1 LHDFSFI
8 CSIISVKKGLLN
20 MKLNDRVAIVTGA
33 GQGIGEAIALRLAN
47 AGADVAVVD
56 LNLPTAEA
64 VSQKIRDLGRRS
76 IAVRCDVSR
85 AAEVSA
91 MRDRVLAE
99 LGRIDILV
107 NNAGIAGKNAP
118 LLEVSEEE
126 WDLVMSVDVKSVFL
140 CSKAVLPH
148 MIERR
153 YGRIVNVASI
163 AGKEGNP
170 NLAPY
175 STAKAAVICLTKAL
189 AKEVVLN
196 GVNVNCVTPAVI
208 ATPILKQLTQQQIEY
223 MTSRI
228 PMGRVGRPEEVAA
241 VVHFLASDD
250 ASFVT
255 GQCYDVSG
263 GRATY

>member
-1 LHDFSFI
+1 MNLT
-8 CSIISVKKGLLN
+8 
-20 MKLNDRVAIVTGA
+20 DRIAIVTGA
-33 GQGIGEAIALRLAN
+33 GQGIGEAIAMRFAA

-56 LNLPTAEA
+56 LVQPLADAVAERIGA
-64 VSQKIRDLGRRS
+64 LGRRS
-76 IAVRCDVSR
+76 VAIRCDVSR
-85 AAEVSA
+85 AAEVEA
-91 MRDRVLAE
+91 MRDRVLNE
-99 LGRIDILV
+99 FDRVDILV

-118 LLEVSEEE
+118 LLEVSEAE
-126 WDLVMSVDVKSVFL
+126 WDQVMAVDAKSVYL
-140 CSKAVLPH
+140 CSKAVLPY
-148 MIERR
+148 MIGRR

-170 NLAPY
+170 GLVPY
-175 STAKAAVICLTKAL
+175 SSAKAAVIGFTKAL
-189 AKEVVLN
+189 AKEVVSQ
-196 GVNVNCVTPAVI
+196 GVYVNAVAPAVI
-208 ATPILKQLTQQQIEY
+208 ETPILKQLTQQQIDY
-223 MTSRI
+223 MASKI

>member
-1 LHDFSFI
+1 MNLT
-8 CSIISVKKGLLN
+8 N
-20 MKLNDRVAIVTGA
+20 RVAIVTGA
-33 GQGIGEAIALRLAN
+33 AQGIGEAIALRLAG

-56 LNLPTAEA
+56 LILSLAEG
-64 VSQKIRDLGRRS
+64 VSQKVRDRGRKS

-85 AAEVSA
+85 AAEVNT

-118 LLEVSEEE
+118 LIEVSEEE
-126 WDLVMSVDVKSVFL
+126 WDLVMSVDLKSVFL

-153 YGRIVNVASI
+153 YGKIVNVASI

-175 STAKAAVICLTKAL
+175 SAAKAAVICLTKAL
-189 AKEVVLN
+189 AKEVALN
-196 GVNVNCVTPAVI
+196 GVCVNSVTPAVI
-208 ATPILKQLTQQQIEY
+208 ETPILKQLTTQQIEY

-228 PMGRVGRPEEVAA
+228 PMGRMGKPDEVAA